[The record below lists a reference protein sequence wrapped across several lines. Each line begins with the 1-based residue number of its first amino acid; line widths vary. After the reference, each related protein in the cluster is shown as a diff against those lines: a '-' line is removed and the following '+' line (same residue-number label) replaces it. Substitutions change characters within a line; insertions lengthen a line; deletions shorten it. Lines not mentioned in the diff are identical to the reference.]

1 MSGIKTLS
9 CLVALLASPVVA
21 NQASPDPQLRFFAS
35 CTGRL
40 SALIEYQWTHDT
52 AVVDQTIAQRNA
64 MVTLITAVMPP
75 DAGRDVLL
83 MRVEAKHAQAAL
95 LQRAT
100 RAATPAEAKW
110 AMQRADALLQDCTS
124 VLLPVS

>member
-1 MSGIKTLS
+1 MSDEMAKANVLGIVTELAYLFDEGEISMGGKTYRPRI
-9 CLVALLASPVVA
+9 A
-21 NQASPDPQLRFFAS
+21 F
-35 CTGRL
+35 
-40 SALIEYQWTHDT
+40 
-52 AVVDQTIAQRNA
+52 VDDAGQVLPGAAERNA

-100 RAATPAEAKW
+100 RAATPAEAEW